1 MNITAMPANLLTLP
15 PLVAPDDA
23 GQALRLRLDIYD
35 ESIIRTTF
43 VDGQPAGYD
52 ELSPLDVA
60 RALAD
65 VAPAGGWLRENTVYI
80 RPGHETRAAIYLS
93 TAVRSLNIDGESHA
107 LRVPLPPLLF
117 YGRGKKYHIY
127 ALAEAGWPTAKTA
140 LYHAPFPNVYPDGGI
155 CPGTVEFPACDPDA
169 IHQAARLF
177 FESAFNSDLDNGKS
191 QAHPQNVIALWRK
204 LAAADDKQYPIN
216 DLLPHNLTL
225 EEVL

>member
-1 MNITAMPANLLTLP
+1 MNMVENANLLTLP
-15 PLVAPDDA
+15 PLAAPDDA

-43 VDGQPAGYD
+43 VAGLPAGYD

-65 VAPAGGWLRENTVYI
+65 VAPAGGWLPENAVYV
-80 RPGHETRAAIYLS
+80 RPGHETRAVIYLPA
-93 TAVRSLNIDGESHA
+93 AVRSLNIDGESHA

-155 CPGTVEFPACDPDA
+155 CPGTVEFPACDPAA

-177 FESAFNSDLDNGKS
+177 FESAFNSDLANGKS
-191 QAHPQNVIALWRK
+191 QSHPQNVIALWRD
-204 LAAADDKQYPIN
+204 LARPNITRFPTE
-216 DLLPHNLTL
+216 DLVSHNLTL
-225 EEVL
+225 EAVL